1 MQFVLFFFFFYAFQ
15 SLNDFQANSSDTTP
29 DSLEQQKIVMWQH
42 FAASLTPSIQRVV
55 EFAKKVPGFLEL
67 TQDDQLLLIKKGFF
81 EIWVVHASRLTS
93 PSDTT
98 ITFCDGTYITRQQVE
113 LMFDVSNTT

>member
-1 MQFVLFFFFFYAFQ
+1 MFFLTFQ
-15 SLNDFQANSSDTTP
+15 SLNDFQAGSSDTTP

-42 FAASLTPSIQRVV
+42 FAGSLTPSIQRVV
-55 EFAKKVPGFLEL
+55 EFAKKVPGFLDL

-98 ITFCDGTYITRQQVE
+98 ITFCDGSYITRQQVE
-113 LMFDVSNTT
+113 LMFDVSTKLFQI